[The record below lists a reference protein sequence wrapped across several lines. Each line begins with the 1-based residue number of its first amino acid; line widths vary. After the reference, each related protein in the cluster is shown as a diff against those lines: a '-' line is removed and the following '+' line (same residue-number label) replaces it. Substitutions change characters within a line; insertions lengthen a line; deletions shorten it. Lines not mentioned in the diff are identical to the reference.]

1 MLGVTI
7 QSKTN
12 SPRNVQI
19 VDYLIQDI
27 VGTNQ
32 SLNVLEYLGPAGL
45 HQVVDTIEGQTV
57 SL

>member
-1 MLGVTI
+1 MLEVTI
-7 QSKTN
+7 QSKMD
-12 SPRNVQI
+12 SPWNVQI
-19 VDYLIQDI
+19 IDYLIQDI

-45 HQVVDTIEGQTV
+45 RQTVDTIEGQNI